1 MDYDKIFG
9 RIKIECEFDDF
20 QKNEI
25 NKIAPNFIQNWEL
38 MQKELYN
45 FYCINYGLSGVR
57 NFGGLLS
64 KGTLYCKVSNELNE
78 TIHSLSGVL
87 HKEQQKCIGSGIS
100 MMKEIL
106 VDWERYLKSV
116 ENAFK
121 PGYSLQTVFDR
132 KGMYGTAILSMWTPE
147 TYLTPD
153 YINNHIAKFDLGYSF
168 ISFKKQDSIY
178 TNPAI
183 ENNENLNIGSPTGT
197 IVFPKN
203 QMDEILSISKGK
215 SEEIE
220 KILGYR
226 IGTFT
231 MYREKNL
238 GMIRV
243 DIEPSQVSWHKMSD
257 GTEVRAN
264 NNWFPGGK
272 NPKGWDE
279 LLIESIPKVSLS
291 ESQVTVIESEK

>member
-9 RIKIECEFDDF
+9 RIKIECEFDQF
-20 QKNEI
+20 QINQI
-25 NKIAPNFIQNWEL
+25 NKIAPSFIQNWKL
-38 MQKELYN
+38 MQNELYN
-45 FYCINYGLSGVR
+45 LFLINYGLAGVR
-57 NFGGLLS
+57 NIGGLLTNE
-64 KGTLYCKVSNELNE
+64 TLYYKVSSEINE
-78 TIHSLSGVL
+78 TFHSLKSIL
-87 HKEQQKCIGSGIS
+87 HEEQQKRINIGIS

-116 ENAFK
+116 ENAFE
-121 PGYSLQTVFDR
+121 PGYSVLTVFDR
-132 KGMYGTAILSMWTPE
+132 KGMYDTTILSMWTPE

-168 ISFKKQDSIY
+168 ISFKKQDANY
-178 TNPAI
+178 TNPDI
-183 ENNENLNIGSPTGT
+183 ESNESLNIGKPTGT

-215 SEEIE
+215 YEEIE
-220 KILGYR
+220 KILGHK
-226 IGTFT
+226 IGTFE
-231 MYREKNL
+231 MYREKNFE
-238 GMIRV
+238 MIRV
-243 DIEPSQVSWHKMSD
+243 DIEPSQVSWYKMSE

-279 LLIESIPKVSLS
+279 LVIESIPKASIS
-291 ESQVTVIESEK
+291 GSQIKIIE